1 MKAVLCTHF
10 GTPDDLE
17 LADIPEPKPGP
28 GEAVVDVKAAALNF
42 FDLLI
47 IAGKYQL
54 KPPFP
59 FSPAA
64 EFAGV
69 VEAVGSGVAALK
81 PGDRVAASMGF
92 GAARDRVVIAADRL
106 VSVPSHVDFDRAA
119 GLIIT

>member
-47 IAGKYQL
+47 IAGKYQH

-64 EFAGV
+64 E
-69 VEAVGSGVAALK
+69 L
-81 PGDRVAASMGF
+81 PASSR
-92 GAARDRVVIAADRL
+92 ASAPACATLRRAIA
-106 VSVPSHVDFDRAA
+106 
-119 GLIIT
+119 